1 LGGSP
6 FISGTYLDNE
16 ILIHM
21 PRLHTFTFYFA
32 SENAIVDSVI
42 HLSNTD
48 IERTFT
54 DRGYQH
60 MGCMVDYFASIRMM
74 CHVFSLPFK
83 FARLKD
89 ITNNIP
95 NIIFDSVTHL
105 KLWDEDPFKHEFF
118 VRLQRAFPFLKSLSI
133 WNIQPPFFRCHE
145 YHFRDK
151 DWCSI
156 VEYPHLISLD
166 LNETRSYYVEH
177 FLNETKT
184 HLPHLI
190 ELKIRYEDLKT
201 VTNNFTR

>member
-1 LGGSP
+1 MISYDGTRQYNELVIPLLRQMSHVEELTLYIHILGESP

-21 PRLHTFTFYFA
+21 PQLHTFTFYFA
-32 SENAIVDSVI
+32 SENDIVDSVI

-48 IERTFT
+48 IERTFA

-60 MGCMVDYFASIRMM
+60 MGCTVDYFASIRMM
-74 CHVFSLPFK
+74 CRVFSLSFK

-156 VEYPHLISLD
+156 VEYPHLMKQKHI
-166 LNETRSYYVEH
+166 Y
-177 FLNETKT
+177 
-184 HLPHLI
+184 LI
-190 ELKIRYEDLKT
+190 
-201 VTNNFTR
+201 